1 MASRLLLPPEIRRE
15 VAAVASVGYPD
26 ETCGLLLGRSEA
38 GECVVVSQWA
48 VPNAVSERAFDRFSI
63 DPLDYLAAENAAAA
77 TGMALVGVWHSHP
90 DHPAFPSEID
100 REMAWPD
107 WSYVIVA
114 VNARGVVD
122 LRSWRLAGRNF
133 FEEEVRDA

>member
-1 MASRLLLPPEIRRE
+1 MSSRLLLPPEIRRA

-38 GECVVVSQWA
+38 RQCTVLGQRA
-48 VPNAVSERAFDRFSI
+48 VRNAVQERANDRFEI
-63 DPLDYLAAENAAAA
+63 APLDYLAAETAAAA
-77 TGMALVGVWHSHP
+77 DGMALVGVWHSHP

-114 VNARGVVD
+114 VNERGVVD
-122 LRSWRLAGRNF
+122 MRSWRLSGKRF
-133 FEEEVRDA
+133 FEEEVVDG

>member
-1 MASRLLLPPEIRRE
+1 MSSHLLLPPQIRRE
-15 VAAVASVGYPD
+15 VVAVASLGYPD
-26 ETCGLLLGRSEA
+26 ETCGLLLGRSDA
-38 GECVVVSQWA
+38 RQCTVLGQRA

-77 TGMALVGVWHSHP
+77 AGMALVGVWHSHP
-90 DHPAFPSEID
+90 DHPAFPSELD

-114 VNARGVVD
+114 VNQRGVVD
-122 LRSWRLAGRNF
+122 LRSWRLSGRRF
-133 FEEEVRDA
+133 FEEEVDDG